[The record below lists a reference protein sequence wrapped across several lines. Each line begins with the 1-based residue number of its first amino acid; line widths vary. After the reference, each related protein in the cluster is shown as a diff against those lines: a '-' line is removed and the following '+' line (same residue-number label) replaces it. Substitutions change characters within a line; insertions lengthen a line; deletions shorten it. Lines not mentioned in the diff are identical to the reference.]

1 MITKMNAYEKAL
13 HADAQRAHVRAAMES
28 LVAEVRRYAEAH
40 YESDGWDY
48 VVECYEDADI
58 AAIIKSART
67 LAGAIRKVR
76 SEIKHLADYRAE
88 IQAERF

>member
-1 MITKMNAYEKAL
+1 MKTELIAA
-13 HADAQRAHVRAAMES
+13 VRQ
-28 LVAEVRRYAEAH
+28 YAEKN

-67 LAGAIRKVR
+67 VAGAIRKVR
-76 SEIKHLADYRAE
+76 AEIKHLADYRAE
-88 IQAERF
+88 IQAEIF